1 MKTVQ
6 LKGEPRQAGGTRK
19 ARAMRK
25 TGKLPVVIYGHGEE
39 PESIAL
45 VQHDVEV
52 ALKHGART
60 LEVDVNGQVKRY
72 LIKDIQYDHFAT
84 TPIHM
89 DLARVD
95 LTERVRVRVGIELRG
110 VPKGV
115 HDGGVLDQSMGQLE
129 VECVVTE
136 IPDTLHPVVTH
147 LGLGESLFVKDLQ
160 LPPGVT
166 PIDDADDRVC
176 TVRLPAAEAVA
187 VEAPTEE
194 GEETVAEPERIGRIR
209 KEEEGEEKS

>member
-6 LKGEPRQAGGTRK
+6 LKGEPRQTSGTRT
-19 ARAMRK
+19 ARAIRK
-25 TGKLPVVIYGHGEE
+25 SGKLPVVIYGHGEA

-45 VQHDVEV
+45 VQHDVEI

-60 LEVDVNGQVKRY
+60 LEVDVNGQVKPY
-72 LIKDIQYDHFAT
+72 LIKNIQYDHFAT

-89 DLARVD
+89 DLTRVD

-110 VPKGV
+110 VPKGI
-115 HDGGVLDQSMGQLE
+115 HDGGVLDQSMGQIE
-129 VECVVTE
+129 VECIVTE
-136 IPDTLHPVVTH
+136 IPNTLHPVVTH

-166 PIDDADDRVC
+166 PIAEPNDRIA
-176 TVRLPAAEAVA
+176 TVRVPIAEAAEAA
-187 VEAPTEE
+187 VPAQE
-194 GEETVAEPERIGRIR
+194 GEAATAEPERIGRIR
-209 KEEEGEEKS
+209 KEEETGEKS